1 MYKKITDLRKRALL
15 PACWLST
22 GMAWLLLPAAI
33 SLAAAPAKQP
43 NIVFILADDLGYG
56 DLGCYGNKNIKT
68 PNIDSL
74 AKCGMRFTNFHVNAP
89 VCSPTRAGFLT
100 GRSHVRCGVDEVL
113 TPGPGKD
120 EAGLPVN
127 ETTVAELL
135 KKGGYTTG
143 IFGKWHL
150 GYAEKFN
157 PVNRGFDRFIGHLSG
172 FLDYHSHVNPKVGV
186 DWMDGL
192 KPTEGKGYSTDLI
205 GNNSVEFVKANKEK
219 PFFLFISHQAPHS
232 PYQGPEDGPLMEWK
246 DGKAVKTSEAKQDK
260 DERDA
265 KYIKMVERMDKTI
278 GDLIDAMDEE
288 GLTDNTLVMFVSDNG
303 PSYLA
308 GSAGGLNGGKHTLL
322 EGGIRVPAVAFW
334 PGKIKQGV
342 VTDQPATILDLF
354 PTFLGL
360 AGVKP
365 PSDLELDG
373 IDIGSLLLQGAAL
386 PKRTLCWRYLD
397 NVAAMDGKWKL
408 MGQYDRKTRQT
419 NFSGKAVQLY
429 DLAADPAEKVDLA
442 AGHPEIVGKLKTAH
456 EAWEKAVEND
466 RKRSARTQP

>member
-1 MYKKITDLRKRALL
+1 
-15 PACWLST
+15 
-22 GMAWLLLPAAI
+22 
-33 SLAAAPAKQP
+33 
-43 NIVFILADDLGYG
+43 
-56 DLGCYGNKNIKT
+56 
-68 PNIDSL
+68 
-74 AKCGMRFTNFHVNAP
+74 
-89 VCSPTRAGFLT
+89 
-100 GRSHVRCGVDEVL
+100 
-113 TPGPGKD
+113 
-120 EAGLPVN
+120 
-127 ETTVAELL
+127 
-135 KKGGYTTG
+135 
-143 IFGKWHL
+143 
-150 GYAEKFN
+150 
-157 PVNRGFDRFIGHLSG
+157 
-172 FLDYHSHVNPKVGV
+172 
-186 DWMDGL
+186 
-192 KPTEGKGYSTDLI
+192 
-205 GNNSVEFVKANKEK
+205 
-219 PFFLFISHQAPHS
+219 
-232 PYQGPEDGPLMEWK
+232 
-246 DGKAVKTSEAKQDK
+246 
-260 DERDA
+260 
-265 KYIKMVERMDKTI
+265 MVERMDKTI